1 MIADHLALLID
12 ERAARRPGPAA
23 ARMPLTAIR
32 FSMVEPPATSTSRSS
47 AVTEPEKTEAGAS
60 ERAPTARTGLASR
73 RLATVPSCG
82 KFSAHVGDGDRN
94 QGQATEGSEPTSRPR
109 Y

>member
-1 MIADHLALLID
+1 
-12 ERAARRPGPAA
+12 
-23 ARMPLTAIR
+23 
-32 FSMVEPPATSTSRSS
+32 MVEPPATSTSRSS

-82 KFSAHVGDGDRN
+82 KFWA
-94 QGQATEGSEPTSRPR
+94 QAGTATATRARPLRGSEPTSLAPILIA
-109 Y
+109 